1 MAESEY
7 TKFIEEIIKSDFG
20 GTNALQLSGTGEEVY
35 ISFQTLLKF
44 ISEYIN
50 LVGPDDTPIVKI
62 DWESEKPF
70 FAYSTSISCN
80 LGKCYLYNNYVGTS
94 DGSFTTG
101 NLGSFKPFTEF
112 EDADIKKLQ
121 DSMEKAAEP
130 EDYSIYPTIGNIN
143 YIYLNIGYLSKTLL
157 TGSNNAENKIS
168 VKNYLQEICDGVGK
182 ALGSINDFQ
191 AIIDEDKNELT
202 IIDFNQKRIK
212 NLNSPATKKITRI
225 KAQGL
230 GSFVVGF
237 SAQSA
242 ITPDIAT
249 TISIGAQANGNQLGE
264 EATTFSRLSKGL
276 TDRFYTEKNIK
287 NSPKPADIDLTKKTQ
302 QETQFNNTVEAYKK
316 IILNQKEDDNVI
328 VYKSEDIYSVNVEN
342 IPVELYKAL
351 LGKFTEDKQTSTTFI
366 PVKINLTLAGISGI
380 KIFQRFDITSDILP
394 YTYSDQFDLMVL
406 GVSHEVSNDGQWITK
421 LSTLTVLKED

>member
-1 MAESEY
+1 MGQYAA
-7 TKFIEEIIKSDFG
+7 FIEEITEKDFG
-20 GTNALQLSGTGEEVY
+20 GVNVLQFSDTGAEIY

-44 ISEYIN
+44 TSEYIN
-50 LVGPDDTPIVKI
+50 LIGPDDTPVVKI

-70 FAYSTSISCN
+70 LAYSTSVSCN
-80 LGKCYLYNNYVGTS
+80 LLKCYLYNDYVGTT
-94 DGSFTTG
+94 DGIYEESK
-101 NLGSFKPFTEF
+101 FKPFTQF
-112 EDADIKKLQ
+112 KDKAIVKLQ
-121 DSMEKAAEP
+121 ESMLKAAEP

-143 YIYLNIGYLSKTLL
+143 YIYLNVAYLSGLILK
-157 TGSNNAENKIS
+157 GSNNAENKIS
-168 VKNYLQEICDGVGK
+168 VKNYLQEVCDVVGK

-249 TISIGAQANGNQLGE
+249 TINIGAQANGNQLGE

-276 TDRFYTEKNIK
+276 IDRFYTEKKIK
-287 NSPKPADIDLTKKTQ
+287 NSPKPVDIDLTQKKQ
-302 QETQFNNTVEAYKK
+302 AETQFNSTVEAYKK
-316 IILNQKEDDNVI
+316 ILLNQIEKDNKISYTYEDATTGNL
-328 VYKSEDIYSVNVEN
+328 EN

-380 KIFQRFDITSDILP
+380 KIFERFDITSDILP

-406 GVSHEVSNDGQWITK
+406 GVSHEVNSDGQWITK

>member
-1 MAESEY
+1 MGQY
-7 TKFIEEIIKSDFG
+7 TAFIEEITEKDFG
-20 GTNALQLSGTGEEVY
+20 GVNVLQFSDAGAEIY

-44 ISEYIN
+44 TSEYIN
-50 LVGPDDTPIVKI
+50 LVGPDDAPVVKI

-70 FAYSTSISCN
+70 FAYSTSVSCN
-80 LGKCYLYNNYVGTS
+80 LLKCYLCNDYVGTT
-94 DGSFTTG
+94 DGIYEKSK
-101 NLGSFKPFTEF
+101 FKPFTQF
-112 EDADIKKLQ
+112 ENTAIKKLQ
-121 DSMEKAAEP
+121 ESMEKAAEP
-130 EDYSIYPTIGNIN
+130 KDYSIYPTIGNLN
-143 YIYLNIGYLSKTLL
+143 YIYLNVAYLSGLILK
-157 TGSNNAENKIS
+157 GSNNAENKIS
-168 VKNYLQEICDGVGK
+168 VKNYLQEVCDVVGK

-230 GSFVVGF
+230 GSFVIGF

-276 TDRFYTEKNIK
+276 VDRFYTEKNIK
-287 NSPKPADIDLTKKTQ
+287 NSPKPKDIDLTKEKQ

-316 IILNQKEDDNVI
+316 IILNQIEKDNKI
-328 VYKSEDIYSVNVEN
+328 TYTYKDATTGNLEN

-380 KIFQRFDITSDILP
+380 KIFERFDITSDILP

>member
-1 MAESEY
+1 MGQY
-7 TKFIEEIIKSDFG
+7 TAFIEEITEKDIG
-20 GTNALQLSGTGEEVY
+20 AEIY

-44 ISEYIN
+44 TSEYIN
-50 LVGPDDTPIVKI
+50 LIGPDDTPVVKI

-70 FAYSTSISCN
+70 FAYSTSVSCN
-80 LGKCYLYNNYVGTS
+80 LLKCYLCNDYVGTT
-94 DGSFTTG
+94 DGIYEKSK
-101 NLGSFKPFTEF
+101 FKPFTQF
-112 EDADIKKLQ
+112 KDTAIVKLQ
-121 DSMEKAAEP
+121 ESMLKAAEP

-143 YIYLNIGYLSKTLL
+143 YIYLNVAYLSGLILK
-157 TGSNNAENKIS
+157 GSNNAENKIS
-168 VKNYLQEICDGVGK
+168 VKNYLQEVCDAVGK

-249 TISIGAQANGNQLGE
+249 LISIGAQANGNQLGE

-276 TDRFYTEKNIK
+276 IDRFYTEKKIK
-287 NSPKPADIDLTKKTQ
+287 NSPEPEKIDLTQKKQ
-302 QETQFNNTVEAYKK
+302 AETQFNSTVEAYKK
-316 IILNQKEDDNVI
+316 IILNQIEKDNKISYTYEDATTGNL
-328 VYKSEDIYSVNVEN
+328 EN